1 MQSRHSLSR
10 GFTLVE
16 LVTTIILIGVLAVV
30 AIPRLLSAS
39 SYSAYSLRNEF
50 MAELRKAQLF
60 AMNNTDLCIRVA
72 VSRDQG
78 YRIERYQGRTANQCS
93 GAQDSAHEQP
103 WQSFHGGSE
112 LALLAGGAR
121 SFNLDFDS
129 LGRLP
134 ATGCSGDCILAVADE
149 TLVLA
154 IESEGYIHAR

>member
-10 GFTLVE
+10 GFTLIE
-16 LVTTIILIGVLAVV
+16 LVTTIILIGILAVV

-72 VSRDQG
+72 VSSSQG
-78 YRIERYQGRTANQCS
+78 YRIERYQDRTANQCS
-93 GAQDSAHEQP
+93 GAQDTAHEQP
-103 WQSFHGGSE
+103 WQGFQGGSE
-112 LALLAGGAR
+112 LALLAGGPR
-121 SFNLDFDS
+121 SFNLDFDT

-134 ATGCSGDCILAVADE
+134 STGCQGACIEVIADE
-149 TLVLA
+149 TLILA
-154 IESEGYIHAR
+154 VESEGFIHAL